1 MSGAVCGESR
11 TYRSNREGRRV
22 IPPLDSTVY
31 AISFKQTPLPSG
43 EAHDVKGGDR
53 GDPPSREI
61 GKLSQIQQSEVSHL
75 MNGRFKRFSEGK
87 L

>member
-1 MSGAVCGESR
+1 MSLCPCWAYTRAYSGWPQLSR
-11 TYRSNREGRRV
+11 N
-22 IPPLDSTVY
+22 DSKTF
-31 AISFKQTPLPSG
+31 AAA
-43 EAHDVKGGDR
+43 EAQAVKGGDR